1 MHTGILMHIFV
12 RLLTVLALVGTTMGA
27 AERVRIACV
36 GDSLTVGPFMTE
48 PYPMALEKRL
58 GADKVE
64 VRNFGANG
72 ATMMKDGN
80 GPYWMVNPFKESTE
94 WKPQI
99 VVLML
104 GTNDIQAA
112 NLPKIAAYPTD
123 AAAMVEH
130 FINQPFKPRVILMLP
145 PTVLNPVVGITDEN
159 LVKYI
164 IPVITALATKHHCTL
179 VDLHSHIKDRAM
191 YGEDGLHLNNVGYA
205 KMAEL
210 VAAALATED
219 KATQRR
225 K

>member
-1 MHTGILMHIFV
+1 MN
-12 RLLTVLALVGTTMGA
+12 LARCFIAFLLVGIASMSA

-48 PYPMALEKRL
+48 PYPLALEKIL
-58 GADKVE
+58 GADKAE

-72 ATMMKDGN
+72 ATMMKEGN
-80 GPYWMVNPFKESTE
+80 GPYWMVNPFRESTE

-112 NLPKIAAYPTD
+112 NLPKIAAYPSD

-130 FINQPFKPRVILMLP
+130 FVKQPFKPRVILMLP
-145 PTVLNPVVGITDEN
+145 PTVLNPVAGITDEN

-164 IPVITALATKHHCTL
+164 IPVITELATKHKLTL
-179 VDLHSHIKDRAM
+179 VDLHSQIKEKALF
-191 YGEDGLHLNNVGYA
+191 GEDGLHLNNAGYA

-210 VAAALATED
+210 VAAALAAEP
-219 KATQRR
+219 KGAQ
-225 K
+225 KK